1 MQIYLPHRRAQFRV
15 VPTGSV
21 VSTTDLVSFW
31 KLDEASGTRVDAFG
45 SNDLTDNNTVGQATS
60 LTGVP
65 YTEGADFEKNNTEYL
80 SISDASQSWLSPLS
94 SDFSVSV
101 WVKFESL
108 PGGSAF
114 AIIGQDDYGTGT
126 STDRSWLLSYLT
138 TTNRFT
144 FYLFGGASFTVVE
157 ADTFGAAS
165 TGTWYHIVA
174 TYDATAQETSIQV
187 DGGTADTLSHTI
199 GTNNS
204 TADFGISLQ
213 LNNGVA
219 GAPFDGVIQAAG
231 IWSRVLSDAEIAALA
246 NKDDPFYDQ
255 F

>member
-1 MQIYLPHRRAQFRV
+1 
-15 VPTGSV
+15 
-21 VSTTDLVSFW
+21 
-31 KLDEASGTRVDAFG
+31 
-45 SNDLTDNNTVGQATS
+45 
-60 LTGVP
+60 
-65 YTEGADFEKNNTEYL
+65 L
-80 SISDASQSWLSPLS
+80 SITDASQSGLSPLS

-108 PGGSAF
+108 PGGSAL

-144 FYLFGGASFTVVE
+144 FYLFGGASFTAVE
-157 ADTFGAAS
+157 ADNFGAAS

-187 DGGTADTLSHTI
+187 DGGSANTLSHTI

-204 TADFGISLQ
+204 TTDFGIALQ
-213 LNNGVA
+213 LNNSVA
-219 GAPFDGVIQAAG
+219 ESTFDGVIQAAG
-231 IWSRVLSDAEIAALA
+231 IWSRVLSDAERTALA
-246 NKDDPFYDQ
+246 DASNPFYDQ